1 MKKLLTWISAITLV
15 ASSSVLAISCKTEQ
29 VKNENS
35 LFLTNFGDIKI
46 DSKSLLEWNQKW
58 NGISSNNQ
66 ELINK
71 TNNLLAAGILLA
83 IRDKKLHLPT
93 KNEDGWDSSVNKQIE
108 SLLGNKNST
117 DTATLY
123 GLANKSLNDLK
134 DNKYKNDPKGWK
146 KYLEE
151 TFPGVKKN
159 LTDLE
164 NAYKSNFIL
173 NDSSNSA
180 FIKLKNLLMFNSTVA
195 DSMWQKGIQTTNLDW
210 KTLTSNFANA
220 YPNKKDLND
229 LAKAVK
235 DAFDKAESNW
245 NDAKIITFTN
255 MVNGLGGI
263 SDQQT
268 SSTGSSGSQT
278 SGQNDNLI
286 ITYSS
291 SKNVK
296 NKITTTNNGQ
306 GKNGEDWIKEILNK
320 ISDNAD
326 KGSIAFSQWSPS
338 YNYDSKQ
345 GPKNFINYNNQKP
358 QSWTEIVKQIPILEN
373 GDLKRDP
380 IKGEYGAISN
390 SQKYAI
396 NNYFNSEKPVVFS
409 DLIFKFANNKTS
421 SDIEKNLSLK
431 ALIPTESSGQDLT
444 TKLIE
449 RFQGIQAVL
458 ETYVNSDSTTS
469 VGSLPN
475 GGGSNSSNVYT
486 AGLSRF
492 DTIFRGEVGKIK
504 ANTSSNKSS
513 DYKTWIDWD
522 TKNEHHKINASG
534 KLLTLSDTTYSD
546 TVKFSIYDFLTNN
559 NNDNSWKWNNSS
571 NSNGSMGGS
580 GATTNGNLDSS
591 SFKKILTDGGL
602 SSDEAS
608 KIDSAI
614 EQTPEK
620 NQIKDATRLTIY
632 NLAELF
638 KKINQKN
645 NNHSGSGGSS
655 GNSGGSSSSGSS
667 SSSSTDGTNNG
678 VNKNSNVYTILNK
691 DEGIIAFIDGDGLHI
706 TKIDGYKLIN
716 NKENNGSSTD
726 SQQQENDYSIKQT
739 AVLKQIRSLYSSS
752 NANALIP
759 YLINSTLENN
769 KNNLTSGA
777 TSTTTSNNTWDWS
790 QKDKEYSN
798 AIRNLGIDIN
808 SLNKN
813 IKNDYERFLVNISL
827 IDNSKTKP
835 FYNVDILSE
844 VSKSIQSGND
854 NSSQTN
860 WLIELFTKIL
870 KNGNQ
875 NQTIDLLKTIITTDD
890 KNNTNNEIEKI
901 FSYQARNLKVSGI
914 RKLQQS
920 NQKWVNKVKENYK
933 KYSKDPSLDK
943 KFIPDQVIDLNS
955 MSNDKKRYDLL
966 LQSQIFN
973 SEVKAQTNTTSSSSS
988 GRN

>member
-1 MKKLLTWISAITLV
+1 MILVKKLLTWISAITLV

-108 SLLGNKNST
+108 GLLGNKNST

-146 KYLEE
+146 KHLEE

-220 YPNKKDLND
+220 YPNKKDLNE
-229 LAKAVK
+229 LSKAIK
-235 DAFDKAESNW
+235 EAFDKAESNW
-245 NDAKIITFTN
+245 NDAKIVTFTN

-263 SDQQT
+263 SSNTSTGT
-268 SSTGSSGSQT
+268 SSGVNTT
-278 SGQNDNLI
+278 NNVLT

-291 SKNVK
+291 PRQIKERIKNS
-296 NKITTTNNGQ
+296 NSGTS
-306 GKNGEDWIKEILNK
+306 NGESWIKEVLNK
-320 ISDNAD
+320 VSDNA
-326 KGSIAFSQWSPS
+326 KSGSIAFAQWNKPL
-338 YNYDSKQ
+338 NYKDN
-345 GPKNFINYNNQKP
+345 GPKDFINYNNQTP
-358 QSWTEIVKQIPILEN
+358 QSWTEIVKQIPVLEN
-373 GDLKRDP
+373 GELKADP

-396 NNYFNSEKPVVFS
+396 DNYFNSEKPVIFS

-444 TKLIE
+444 TKLIQ
-449 RFQGIQAVL
+449 RFQGIQSVL
-458 ETYVNSDSTTS
+458 QTYVSNDNSKSQNT
-469 VGSLPN
+469 
-475 GGGSNSSNVYT
+475 YT

-492 DTIFRGEVGKIK
+492 DTIFRGEDAKIK
-504 ANTSSNKSS
+504 ANTSTNNKAEFK
-513 DYKTWIDWD
+513 DWTEWD
-522 TKNEHHKINASG
+522 TKNDNHKVNVNG

-546 TVKFSIYDFLTNN
+546 TMKFSIYDFLTSNKNN
-559 NNDNSWKWNNSS
+559 NEWTWKDENNGKLASEQ
-571 NSNGSMGGS
+571 
-580 GATTNGNLDSS
+580 
-591 SFKKILTDGGL
+591 FKKMLTDGGL

-608 KIDSAI
+608 KVDSAI
-614 EQTPEK
+614 SQSSSK
-620 NQIKDATRLTIY
+620 NEAKDATRLAIY
-632 NLAELF
+632 NLSELF
-638 KKINQKN
+638 NKINQKGN
-645 NNHSGSGGSS
+645 TSTSGAS

-667 SSSSTDGTNNG
+667 TDTNG
-678 VNKNSNVYTILNK
+678 VNKSSNIYTILNK

-716 NKENNGSSTD
+716 NTTNNASLT
-726 SQQQENDYSIKQT
+726 SQGQQTNADTIKQT
-739 AVLKQIRSLYSSS
+739 VTLKQIRSLYSSS
-752 NANALIP
+752 NSNILVP
-759 YLINSTLENN
+759 YLINSTLDNN
-769 KNNLTSGA
+769 KNLM
-777 TSTTTSNNTWDWS
+777 STTTTTSSGSETTNDKWNWTK
-790 QKDKEYSN
+790 KDLSN
-798 AIRNLGIDIN
+798 ASAVKNLGIDVN
-808 SLNKN
+808 SLNSN
-813 IKNDYERFLVNISL
+813 IKNDYERFLVNTSL
-827 IDNSKTKP
+827 IDNSRTKA
-835 FYNVDILSE
+835 FYNIDILSE
-844 VSKSIQSGND
+844 VSKSIQTGND
-854 NSSQTN
+854 ASSQAN
-860 WLIELFTKIL
+860 WLYELFTKIL

-875 NQTIDLLKTIITTDD
+875 QQIDLLNTIITTDNGKD
-890 KNNTNNEIEKI
+890 NDQIQKI
-901 FSYQARNLKVSGI
+901 FVYQAKNLKVSAI

-920 NQKWVNKVKENYK
+920 NQKWVNKVRENYK
-933 KYSKDPSLDK
+933 KYSKDASLEK
-943 KFIPDQVIDLNS
+943 KFIPDQSIDLNS
-955 MSNDKKRYDLL
+955 MADDSKKRYNNL
-966 LQSQIFN
+966 LQSGIFN
-973 SEVKAQTNTTSSSSS
+973 PELKSQTNGNSSS
-988 GRN
+988 GAASGSSENSTSMRGDV

>member
-93 KNEDGWDSSVNKQIE
+93 DNKDGWDSSVNKQIE
-108 SLLGNKNST
+108 GLLGNKNST

-220 YPNKKDLND
+220 YPNKKNLDEL
-229 LAKAVK
+229 VK
-235 DAFDKAESNW
+235 DIKSTFTNVNDKNW
-245 NDAKIITFTN
+245 NDAKIVTFTN

-263 SDQQT
+263 SNQQT
-268 SSTGSSGSQT
+268 TNTSSSGGGA
-278 SGQNDNLI
+278 SGQDNNLI

-291 SKNVK
+291 SKDVK
-296 NKITTTNNGQ
+296 NKITNSGSGT
-306 GKNGEDWIKEILNK
+306 NGETWIKDVLTK
-320 ISDNAD
+320 ISANAES
-326 KGSIAFSQWSPS
+326 GSVAFSQWNPS
-338 YNYDSKQ
+338 YNYDSKN
-345 GPKNFINYNNQKP
+345 GFKNFINYNNETP
-358 QSWTEIVKQIPILEN
+358 RSWTEIVKQIPVLEN
-373 GDLKRDP
+373 GDLKKDQ

-431 ALIPTESSGQDLT
+431 ALIPTESSGSDLT
-444 TKLIE
+444 AKLIE

-458 ETYVNSDSTTS
+458 QSYTTNNSAN
-469 VGSLPN
+469 GSNNN
-475 GGGSNSSNVYT
+475 GGSEPYT
-486 AGLSRF
+486 AGLSKF
-492 DTIFRGEVGKIK
+492 DTIFRGEVSKIK
-504 ANTSSNKSS
+504 ANTTSKNKAEFKDWTEWDIKN
-513 DYKTWIDWD
+513 DY
-522 TKNEHHKINASG
+522 HKINANG

-546 TVKFSIYDFLTNN
+546 TVKFSIYDFLTS
-559 NNDNSWKWNNSS
+559 NDSSNEWKWEDKQ
-571 NSNGSMGGS
+571 
-580 GATTNGNLDSS
+580 NGNLDSET
-591 SFKKILTDGGL
+591 FKKSLTSGGL
-602 SSDEAS
+602 SSDEATRIDNAISQSIS
-608 KIDSAI
+608 KNEA
-614 EQTPEK
+614 
-620 NQIKDATRLTIY
+620 KDATRLTIY
-632 NLAELF
+632 NLTELF

-645 NNHSGSGGSS
+645 ISNTGSGGSS

-667 SSSSTDGTNNG
+667 SNSSING
-678 VNKNSNVYTILNK
+678 VNNNSNIYTVLNK
-691 DEGIIAFIDGDGLHI
+691 EEGIIAFIDGDGLHI

-716 NKENNGSSTD
+716 NKSNQLGATTTNGESD
-726 SQQQENDYSIKQT
+726 NDFVKQT

-752 NANALIP
+752 NASILVP

-769 KNNLTSGA
+769 TTTTTMTSASTGLTS
-777 TSTTTSNNTWDWS
+777 STTNGKWDWTK
-790 QKDKEYSN
+790 KDLDYAN
-798 AIRNLGIDIN
+798 AVKHLGIDIN

-813 IKNDYERFLVNISL
+813 ITNDYERFLINTSL

-835 FYNVDILSE
+835 FYNIDILSE
-844 VSKSIQSGND
+844 VSKSIQTGNNSSSQANWLYELFSKVLKKD
-854 NSSQTN
+854 NSQSIN
-860 WLIELFTKIL
+860 
-870 KNGNQ
+870 
-875 NQTIDLLKTIITTDD
+875 LLNTIIATEN
-890 KNNTNNEIEKI
+890 KKENNDEIEKI
-901 FSYQARNLKVSGI
+901 FLNQAKNLKVLGI
-914 RKLQQS
+914 RKLQES
-920 NQKWVNKVKENYK
+920 NQKWVHKVKENYK
-933 KYSKDPSLDK
+933 KYSKDASLNKD
-943 KFIPDQVIDLNS
+943 FIPDQVIDLNS
-955 MSNDKKRYDLL
+955 SSKDGKKRYDNL

-973 SEVKAQTNTTSSSSS
+973 SDVKVQNNNSTSSSS
-988 GRN
+988 GREGNGTTETRGDM

>member
-93 KNEDGWDSSVNKQIE
+93 DNKDGWDSSVNKQIE
-108 SLLGNKNST
+108 GLLGNKNST

-146 KYLEE
+146 KHLEE

-220 YPNKKDLND
+220 YPNKKDLNE
-229 LAKAVK
+229 LTKAVK
-235 DAFDKAESNW
+235 EAFDKAESNW
-245 NDAKIITFTN
+245 NDAKIVTFTN

-263 SDQQT
+263 N
-268 SSTGSSGSQT
+268 SQT
-278 SGQNDNLI
+278 STNSGDGNSNNNNNLS

-291 SKNVK
+291 PKDVK
-296 NKITTTNNGQ
+296 SKITSSGSGT
-306 GKNGEDWIKEILNK
+306 NGETLIKEILNK
-320 ISDNAD
+320 ISANAES
-326 KGSIAFSQWSPS
+326 GSIAFKQWNPS
-338 YNYDSKQ
+338 YNYSSKS
-345 GPKNFINYNNQKP
+345 GPKDFINYNNETP
-358 QSWTEIVKQIPILEN
+358 RSWTEIVKEIPVLEN
-373 GDLKRDP
+373 GELKTDP

-431 ALIPTESSGQDLT
+431 ALIPTDSSGSDLT
-444 TKLIE
+444 SKLIE

-458 ETYVNSDSTTS
+458 QSYISNSSAS
-469 VGSLPN
+469 
-475 GGGSNSSNVYT
+475 GSNSNGGQEPYT
-486 AGLSRF
+486 AGLSKF
-492 DTIFRGEVGKIK
+492 DTIFRGEVSKIK
-504 ANTSSNKSS
+504 ANTTSKNKAEF
-513 DYKTWIDWD
+513 KEWTEWD
-522 TKNEHHKINASG
+522 TKNNNHKINANG

-546 TVKFSIYDFLTNN
+546 TLKFSIYDFLT
-559 NNDNSWKWNNSS
+559 SNNSS
-571 NSNGSMGGS
+571 NEWKWQDKE
-580 GATTNGNLDSS
+580 NGNLTSET
-591 SFKKILTDGGL
+591 FKKSLTDGGL
-602 SSDEAS
+602 SNDEANRIDNAISQSTS
-608 KIDSAI
+608 KNEA
-614 EQTPEK
+614 
-620 NQIKDATRLTIY
+620 KDATRLTIY

-645 NNHSGSGGSS
+645 ISNTGSGGSS

-667 SSSSTDGTNNG
+667 SNSSTNGINN
-678 VNKNSNVYTILNK
+678 NSNIYTILNK
-691 DEGIIAFIDGDGLHI
+691 EEGIIAFIDGDGLHI

-716 NKENNGSSTD
+716 NKSNQLGMTATNNSENN
-726 SQQQENDYSIKQT
+726 NDFVKQT

-752 NANALIP
+752 NASVLVP

-769 KNNLTSGA
+769 TTTTTMTAAST
-777 TSTTTSNNTWDWS
+777 TSTSSTTNGKWDWTK
-790 QKDKEYSN
+790 KDLDYAN
-798 AIRNLGIDIN
+798 AVKHLGIDIN

-813 IKNDYERFLVNISL
+813 ITNDYERFLINTSL

-835 FYNVDILSE
+835 FYNIDILSE
-844 VSKSIQSGND
+844 VSKSIQTGNSSSSQANWLYELFSKVLKKD
-854 NSSQTN
+854 NSQSIN
-860 WLIELFTKIL
+860 
-870 KNGNQ
+870 
-875 NQTIDLLKTIITTDD
+875 LLNTIIATEN
-890 KNNTNNEIEKI
+890 KKENNDEIEKI
-901 FSYQARNLKVSGI
+901 FLNQAKNLKVSGI
-914 RKLQQS
+914 RKLQES
-920 NQKWVNKVKENYK
+920 NQKWVHKVKENYK
-933 KYSKDPSLDK
+933 KYSKDASLNKD
-943 KFIPDQVIDLNS
+943 FIPDQVIDLNS
-955 MSNDKKRYDLL
+955 SSKDGKKRYDNL

-973 SEVKAQTNTTSSSSS
+973 SDVKVQHNNTSS
-988 GRN
+988 GRENGTTGTRGDM

>member
-93 KNEDGWDSSVNKQIE
+93 DNKDGWDSSVNKQIE
-108 SLLGNKNST
+108 GLLGNKNST

-146 KYLEE
+146 KHLEE

-220 YPNKKDLND
+220 YPNKNSLDA

-235 DAFDKAESNW
+235 DAFTNADKNW

-263 SDQQT
+263 SDR
-268 SSTGSSGSQT
+268 SSTGGSGVSNNT
-278 SGQNDNLI
+278 LT

-291 SKNVK
+291 AKQVK
-296 NKITTTNNGQ
+296 QKISSSNNGTA
-306 GKNGEDWIKEILNK
+306 NGETWIKEILSK
-320 ISDNAD
+320 VSDDARS
-326 KGSIAFSQWSPS
+326 GSIAFREWNKSL
-338 YNYDSKQ
+338 NYSKD
-345 GPKNFINYNNQKP
+345 GPKDFINYNNQTP
-358 QSWTEIVKQIPILEN
+358 QSWTEIVTQIPTLEN
-373 GDLKRDP
+373 GELKIDP

-396 NNYFNSEKPVVFS
+396 NNYFSYEKPVVFS

-421 SDIEKNLSLK
+421 TDIEKNLSLK

-458 ETYVNSDSTTS
+458 QTYVGNDNKDKET
-469 VGSLPN
+469 N
-475 GGGSNSSNVYT
+475 NYT

-492 DTIFRGEVGKIK
+492 DTIFRGEESKIK
-504 ANTSSNKSS
+504 ANTTTNKST
-513 DYKTWIDWD
+513 DYKNWTQWD
-522 TKNEHHKINASG
+522 TKNDHHKINASG

-546 TVKFSIYDFLTNN
+546 TVKFSIYDFLTSNR
-559 NNDNSWKWNNSS
+559 NDNDWTWKDEM
-571 NSNGSMGGS
+571 NGKLGS
-580 GATTNGNLDSS
+580 EE
-591 SFKKILTDGGL
+591 FKKALTAGGL
-602 SSDEAS
+602 SSDEANKVDNAISESSS
-608 KIDSAI
+608 KNEAR
-614 EQTPEK
+614 
-620 NQIKDATRLTIY
+620 DATRLTIY
-632 NLAELF
+632 NLTELF

-645 NNHSGSGGSS
+645 NSNSS
-655 GNSGGSSSSGSS
+655 GNSGGSSSSGTSN
-667 SSSSTDGTNNG
+667 TGTNG
-678 VNKNSNVYTILNK
+678 VNNSSNIYTVLNK
-691 DEGIIAFIDGDGLHI
+691 EEGMIAFIDGDGLHI
-706 TKIDGYKLIN
+706 TKVDGYKLIN
-716 NKENNGSSTD
+716 NKENNTSVSSTQE
-726 SQQQENDYSIKQT
+726 QQNANSIKQT
-739 AVLKQIRSLYSSS
+739 AALKQIRSLYSSS
-752 NANALIP
+752 NSNVLVP
-759 YLINSTLENN
+759 YLINSTLESN
-769 KNNLTSGA
+769 KNTIPAPTTPNTGSSGA
-777 TSTTTSNNTWDWS
+777 TTNGKWDWTK
-790 QKDKEYSN
+790 KDLSYAS
-798 AIRNLGIDIN
+798 AIKNLGIDVN
-808 SLNKN
+808 SLNSN
-813 IKNDYERFLVNISL
+813 IKNDYERFLVNTSL

-835 FYNVDILSE
+835 FYDIDILSE

-854 NSSQTN
+854 SSLQAN
-860 WLIELFTKIL
+860 WLYELFTKIL
-870 KNGNQ
+870 KNGSQQ
-875 NQTIDLLKTIITTDD
+875 NIDLLNTIITTDNSRD
-890 KNNTNNEIEKI
+890 NDQIQKI
-901 FSYQARNLKVSGI
+901 FLYQAKNLKASGI
-914 RKLQQS
+914 RKLQQA

-933 KYSKDPSLDK
+933 KYSKDASLDK
-943 KFIPDQVIDLNS
+943 NFIPDQSIDLNLMTS
-955 MSNDKKRYDLL
+955 DKKKRYDNL
-966 LQSQIFN
+966 LQSGIFN
-973 SEVKAQTNTTSSSSS
+973 PDLKAQANNSSSNSTSGSSS
-988 GRN
+988 GSEPMRGDV

>member
-108 SLLGNKNST
+108 GLLGNKNST

-146 KYLEE
+146 KHLEE

-220 YPNKKDLND
+220 YPNKKDLNE
-229 LAKAVK
+229 LSKAIK
-235 DAFDKAESNW
+235 EAFDKAESNW
-245 NDAKIITFTN
+245 NDAKIVTFTN

-263 SDQQT
+263 SSNTSTGT
-268 SSTGSSGSQT
+268 SSGVNTT
-278 SGQNDNLI
+278 NNVLT

-291 SKNVK
+291 PRQIKERIKNS
-296 NKITTTNNGQ
+296 NSGTS
-306 GKNGEDWIKEILNK
+306 NGESWIKEVLNK
-320 ISDNAD
+320 VSDNA
-326 KGSIAFSQWSPS
+326 KSGSIAFAQWNKPL
-338 YNYDSKQ
+338 NYKDN
-345 GPKNFINYNNQKP
+345 GPKDFINYNNQTP
-358 QSWTEIVKQIPILEN
+358 QSWTEIVKQIPVLEN
-373 GDLKRDP
+373 GELKADP

-396 NNYFNSEKPVVFS
+396 DNYFNSEKPVIFS

-444 TKLIE
+444 TKLIQ
-449 RFQGIQAVL
+449 RFQGIQSVL
-458 ETYVNSDSTTS
+458 QTYVSNDNSKSQNT
-469 VGSLPN
+469 
-475 GGGSNSSNVYT
+475 YT

-492 DTIFRGEVGKIK
+492 DTIFRGEDAKIK
-504 ANTSSNKSS
+504 ANTSTNNKAEFK
-513 DYKTWIDWD
+513 DWTEWD
-522 TKNEHHKINASG
+522 TKNDNHKVNVNG

-546 TVKFSIYDFLTNN
+546 TMKFSIYDFLTSNKNN
-559 NNDNSWKWNNSS
+559 NEWTWKDENNGKLASEQ
-571 NSNGSMGGS
+571 
-580 GATTNGNLDSS
+580 
-591 SFKKILTDGGL
+591 FKKMLTDGGL

-608 KIDSAI
+608 KVDSAI
-614 EQTPEK
+614 SQSSSK
-620 NQIKDATRLTIY
+620 NEAKDATRLAIY
-632 NLAELF
+632 NLSELF
-638 KKINQKN
+638 NKINQKGN
-645 NNHSGSGGSS
+645 TSTSGAS

-667 SSSSTDGTNNG
+667 TDTNG
-678 VNKNSNVYTILNK
+678 VNKSSNIYTILNK

-716 NKENNGSSTD
+716 NTTNNASLT
-726 SQQQENDYSIKQT
+726 SQGQQTNADTIKQT
-739 AVLKQIRSLYSSS
+739 VTLKQIRSLYSSS
-752 NANALIP
+752 NSNILVP
-759 YLINSTLENN
+759 YLINSTLDNN
-769 KNNLTSGA
+769 KNLM
-777 TSTTTSNNTWDWS
+777 STTTTTSSGSETTNDKWNWTK
-790 QKDKEYSN
+790 KDLSN
-798 AIRNLGIDIN
+798 ASAVKNLGIDVN
-808 SLNKN
+808 SLNSN
-813 IKNDYERFLVNISL
+813 IKNDYERFLVNTSL
-827 IDNSKTKP
+827 IDNSRTKA
-835 FYNVDILSE
+835 FYNIDILSE
-844 VSKSIQSGND
+844 VSKSIQTGND
-854 NSSQTN
+854 ASSQAN
-860 WLIELFTKIL
+860 WLYELFTKIL

-875 NQTIDLLKTIITTDD
+875 QQIDLLNTIITTDNGKD
-890 KNNTNNEIEKI
+890 NDQIQKI
-901 FSYQARNLKVSGI
+901 FVYQAKNLKVSAI

-920 NQKWVNKVKENYK
+920 NQKWVNKVRENYK
-933 KYSKDPSLDK
+933 KYSKDASLEK
-943 KFIPDQVIDLNS
+943 KFIPDQSIDLNS
-955 MSNDKKRYDLL
+955 MADDSKKRYNNL
-966 LQSQIFN
+966 LQSGIFN
-973 SEVKAQTNTTSSSSS
+973 PELKSQTNGNSSS
-988 GRN
+988 GAASGSSENSTSMRGDV